1 MTIMKMEKAIM
12 TIMKMEK
19 IFGRVIRSSKI
30 SEKNEEKKG
39 PNDFI
44 FGKEDEKNVA
54 FYAFE
59 FILIFLRWPFFFFFL
74 FSVTGKHKAYA
85 GTMRRGK
92 IKENI

>member
-1 MTIMKMEKAIM
+1 M

-59 FILIFLRWPFFFFFL
+59 FILIFLRWPFFFFFYFQSL
-74 FSVTGKHKAYA
+74 EST
-85 GTMRRGK
+85 RRMLALC
-92 IKENI
+92 EEVR